1 MYGKSSKLKI
11 ARMKRL
17 VPPISE
23 QEPQLLSQLEDLAGV
38 GIWEISL
45 DSSSLYWSEGVYK
58 IHELDPQT
66 FTPTVEEAI
75 RFYTTD
81 SIPIITELVNTLI
94 NKGVEYD
101 AELQLV
107 TAKGRKIWVRV
118 IGKAFYNEQG
128 QISKVSGLFQDI
140 NKMKLRELAYQI
152 HKKKVEAQNLRLQQ
166 FAHIVSHNLRSYTG
180 NLDLMIRVLGGTTDE
195 EERDTYWEQIKRVS
209 ASLNETI
216 ANLSEVVRVESEG
229 RKSQLIRVKDAIDK
243 VFLTLRLKLEEAN
256 AVVHVEMGGWE
267 EIDFEPAYF
276 DSILLNLLSNST
288 KYRDPERQLHIHVTT
303 SVKAGK
309 KQLTVKDNGRGIDL
323 DRYGASLFGLYR
335 TFHGNK
341 DARGIGL
348 FITKSQ
354 VESMGGK
361 IWVESAPNVGASFH
375 IEF

>member
-1 MYGKSSKLKI
+1 
-11 ARMKRL
+11 MKRL

-45 DSSSLYWSEGVYK
+45 DSSALYWSEGVYK

-276 DSILLNLLSNST
+276 DSILLNLLSNSI

>member
-1 MYGKSSKLKI
+1 
-11 ARMKRL
+11 MKRL

-45 DSSSLYWSEGVYK
+45 DGSSLYWSEGVYK

-140 NKMKLRELAYQI
+140 NKMKLRELAYQT

-256 AVVHVEMGGWE
+256 ALVHVEMGGWE

-276 DSILLNLLSNST
+276 DSILLNLLSNSI

-361 IWVESAPNVGASFH
+361 IWVESAPNLGASFH